1 MFGKHNLLSR
11 FLLRRDQPHYFL
23 CGLTNFF
30 ARNAIGGLTIFVSNG
45 GNQTPQVFDTFVKT
59 IMCPIRVRESYGPPS
74 PDTGLNH
81 AKH

>member
-1 MFGKHNLLSR
+1 LSR
-11 FLLRRDQPHYFL
+11 FLLRRDQPQNL
-23 CGLTNFF
+23 LRGLANFF
-30 ARNAIGGLTIFVSNG
+30 ARNTIGGLAIFVPDG